1 MARIRSIKP
10 EFFTSESIAALPL
23 SARLTFIGLWTYAD
37 DNGVGIDNELL
48 ITAAIWPLERDNL
61 ETLART
67 REDLASLSRACLVS
81 RYRDSRKSYL
91 YITSWDEHQK
101 VDHPR
106 KPRYPRPGEL
116 PLTEAITS
124 EDEPVDETLATDS
137 RQTRE
142 SVAPE
147 QGSGIRD
154 QGNPP
159 NPPAGGKRVG
169 RQSYDYDS
177 DPVFGHFWSVFPK
190 KKGKPAA
197 YAAWQKALAR
207 GADPNVIIKA
217 AERYRDDPAR
227 NPDKTKYPQGWLGDE
242 RYADETDSASALVP
256 RYSNSPWDNLWPPRL
271 TCSARSCCRSS
282 ANWGRCARRATGS
295 MCAAPRTRTA
305 SRR

>member
-10 EFFTSESIAALPL
+10 EFFTSETIAALPL
-23 SARLTFIGLWTYAD
+23 SARLTFIGLWTYVD
-37 DNGVGIDNELL
+37 DNGVGHDNELL

-67 REDLASLSRACLVS
+67 REDLASLSREGLVS
-81 RYRDSRKSYL
+81 RYQDSRKSYL
-91 YITSWDEHQK
+91 YVTSWDEHQK

-106 KPRYPRPGEL
+106 KPRYPRPSEIL
-116 PLTEAITS
+116 PTPHPAS
-124 EDEPVDETLATDS
+124 ENGSVDQTLATDS

-142 SVAPE
+142 GVAPE

-154 QGNPP
+154 QGSGNPP
-159 NPPAGGKRVG
+159 KPPSGGKRVG

-197 YAAWQKALAR
+197 YAAWQKALSR
-207 GADPNVIIKA
+207 SADPNVIIKA

-227 NPDKTKYPQGWLGDE
+227 DPERTKYPQGWLSDE
-242 RYADETDSASALVP
+242 RYADEADSAAVPVP
-256 RYSNSPWDNLWPPRL
+256 RYSTSPWDN
-271 TCSARSCCRSS
+271 
-282 ANWGRCARRATGS
+282 
-295 MCAAPRTRTA
+295 
-305 SRR
+305 

>member
-10 EFFTSESIAALPL
+10 EFFTSETIAALPL
-23 SARLTFIGLWTYAD
+23 SARLTFIGLWTYVD

-61 ETLART
+61 ETLAQT
-67 REDLASLSRACLVS
+67 REDLASLSREHLVS
-81 RYRDSRKSYL
+81 RYQDSRKSYL
-91 YITSWDEHQK
+91 HVTSWDEHQK

-106 KPRYPRPGEL
+106 KPRYPL
-116 PLTEAITS
+116 PHEVPADFAPAS
-124 EDEPVDETLATDS
+124 GNEPVDQTVATDS

-142 SVAPE
+142 SVAPD

-154 QGNPP
+154 QGSGNPP

-197 YAAWQKALAR
+197 CAAWQKALAR
-207 GADPNVIIKA
+207 GGDPNVIIKA
-217 AERYRDDPAR
+217 AERYRDDPSR
-227 NPDKTKYPQGWLGDE
+227 DPEKTKYPQGWLSDE
-242 RYADETDSASALVP
+242 RYADEVDTAVP
-256 RYSNSPWDNLWPPRL
+256 RPAYSNSPWDN
-271 TCSARSCCRSS
+271 
-282 ANWGRCARRATGS
+282 
-295 MCAAPRTRTA
+295 
-305 SRR
+305 

>member
-10 EFFTSESIAALPL
+10 EFFTSESIAAQPL
-23 SARLTFIGLWTYAD
+23 SARLTFIGLWTYVD
-37 DNGVGIDNELL
+37 DNGVGVDNELL
-48 ITAAIWPLERDNL
+48 VTAAIWPLERDNL

-67 REDLASLSRACLVS
+67 REDLASLSRAGLVS

-91 YITSWDEHQK
+91 YVTSWDEHQK

-106 KPRYPRPGEL
+106 KPRYPRPHEIY
-116 PLTEAITS
+116 PVYAPAS
-124 EDEPVDETLATDS
+124 EDEAVDQTLSIDS
-137 RQTRE
+137 RQTLE
-142 SVAPE
+142 SVDPE

-154 QGNPP
+154 QGAGNPP
-159 NPPAGGKRVG
+159 SPPSGGKGGG
-169 RQSYDYDS
+169 RRSYDYDS

-217 AERYRDDPAR
+217 AERYRDDPSR

-242 RYADETDSASALVP
+242 RYADETDAPLTISG
-256 RYSNSPWDNLWPPRL
+256 YSMSPWDN
-271 TCSARSCCRSS
+271 
-282 ANWGRCARRATGS
+282 
-295 MCAAPRTRTA
+295 
-305 SRR
+305 